1 MRVLQVEDDPTTAK
15 SVEQMLKSVGY
26 ECHTTA
32 RGEDAVHLAQK
43 NPYDVILLDIML
55 PDIDGYEVLR
65 RLQDWAIGTP
75 VVIQSGLVEDE
86 RDAAGLGFADCLVK
100 PFSKEQLK
108 ARIEAATGRAP
119 RASASQPADDGG
131 SHADRRQASRT
142 RLIKSAQIVSD
153 DSKCVMDCT
162 ILNVSA
168 GGGALQLEDT
178 LNLPEHF
185 KLQFEFGATL
195 DCHVCW
201 VHGNK
206 LGVRF
211 LDVWPNKGER

>member
-1 MRVLQVEDDPTTAK
+1 MRVLQVEDDPTTAQ
-15 SVEQMLKSVGY
+15 SVEQMLKSEGY

-32 RGEDAVHLAQK
+32 RGEEAVHLAQK
-43 NPYDVILLDIML
+43 TPYDVILLDVML
-55 PDIDGYEVLR
+55 PDIDGYEVLK

-75 VVIQSGLVEDE
+75 VVIQSGLVGDE

-108 ARIEAATGRAP
+108 ARIESATGRA
-119 RASASQPADDGG
+119 RHATASQPAGDEG
-131 SHADRRQASRT
+131 SSADRRDEPRT
-142 RLIKSAQIVSD
+142 RLIKSAQIIYD
-153 DSKCVMDCT
+153 DNKCIMDC
-162 ILNVSA
+162 IVLSLSD
-168 GGGALQLEDT
+168 GGAALQPEDT
-178 LNLPEHF
+178 LNLPEKF
-185 KLQFEFGATL
+185 ELQIKFGARH

-211 LDVWPNKGER
+211 LDV

>member
-1 MRVLQVEDDPTTAK
+1 MRVLQVEDDSTTAK
-15 SVEQMLKSVGY
+15 SVEQMLKSEGY

-32 RGEDAVHLAQK
+32 RGEDAVRLAQK
-43 NPYDVILLDIML
+43 NHYDVILLDILL
-55 PDIDGYEVLR
+55 PDIDGYEVMK

-75 VVIQSGLVEDE
+75 VVIQSGLVENE

-119 RASASQPADDGG
+119 RATASPPADDAD
-131 SHADRRQASRT
+131 SPADRRQAPRT
-142 RLIKSAQIVSD
+142 RLIKSAQIVYD
-153 DSKCVMDCT
+153 DQQCVMDC
-162 ILNVSA
+162 IVLSLSD
-168 GGGALQLEDT
+168 GGAALQLEDT
-178 LNLPEHF
+178 LNLPERF
-185 KLQFEFGATL
+185 ELQIKFGARH

-206 LGVRF
+206 LGARF
-211 LDVWPNKGER
+211 LDA

>member
-1 MRVLQVEDDPTTAK
+1 MRVLQVEDDPTTAQ
-15 SVEQMLKSVGY
+15 SVELMLKSEGY

-32 RGEDAVHLAQK
+32 WGEVAVRLAQK
-43 NPYDVILLDIML
+43 NYYDVILLDIML
-55 PDIDGYEVLR
+55 PDIDGYEVLK

-108 ARIEAATGRAP
+108 ACIEAATGRAP
-119 RASASQPADDGG
+119 RATASPPADDGG
-131 SHADRRQASRT
+131 SSMDRRQAPRAQ
-142 RLIKSAQIVSD
+142 LIKSAQIFYD
-153 DSKCVMDCT
+153 DNKCVMDCVV
-162 ILNVSA
+162 LSVSD
-168 GGGALQLEDT
+168 GGAALQPEDT
-178 LNLPEHF
+178 LNLPERF
-185 KLQFEFGATL
+185 ELQIKFGAHH

-211 LDVWPNKGER
+211 LGV